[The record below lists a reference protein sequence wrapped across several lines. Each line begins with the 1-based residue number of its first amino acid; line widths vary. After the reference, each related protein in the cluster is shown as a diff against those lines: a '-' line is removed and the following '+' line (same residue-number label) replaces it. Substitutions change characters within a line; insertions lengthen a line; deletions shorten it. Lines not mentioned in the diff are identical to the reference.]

1 MTRRVSSMPLSE
13 RLAPS
18 AIQEV
23 VSARIAKRWHL
34 DIAAEHAPPANPTN
48 TANVDPASDP
58 ASEPCIW
65 PMRVPLGSPTSRALE
80 ADWHRLQ
87 PAILELRR
95 WATAQGLTVRDDIR
109 HVFGASQLIPVG
121 VDVPDLPTAA
131 RTVGNDF
138 PDLLATANERAPQLV
153 MRLSAH
159 TAIRS
164 TGPATE
170 LLGLLAGLLRK
181 TTSWPELDFAILLKV
196 SDWFAEDPD
205 RARGLTPRQVPIPG
219 VHAKW
224 LNSHGDQVR
233 KLAGVADLG
242 LADAH
247 PARIHFTYLDPAY
260 RASSKNRTHDSASV
274 GDAVTLPYRPRIV
287 IISENKDTAVNFP
300 HLDRAISVEGVG
312 KGGGTAATFDWIR
325 NAETLIYWGDID
337 ADGLEILDGFR
348 AAGLPAHSILMDD
361 STWGRYG
368 HLGTDTHPDGHRIAA
383 RKPAAVPHLTKAEQA
398 LYLALCSPE
407 RSGFRRLEQE
417 RIPLPEALEAVLA
430 VAVRD
435 GARARFG

>member
-1 MTRRVSSMPLSE
+1 MTGRVSSESPSE

-18 AIQEV
+18 AIHEV
-23 VSARIAKRWHL
+23 LSVRIAKRWHL
-34 DIAAEHAPPANPTN
+34 DIAAEHVTPANPAA
-48 TANVDPASDP
+48 TADVDPGSDP
-58 ASEPCIW
+58 GSEPGVW

-95 WATAQGLTVRDDIR
+95 WATAHGLTVRDDIR
-109 HVFGASQLIPVG
+109 RVFGASQAIPVG

-131 RTVGNDF
+131 RIVGNDF
-138 PDLLATANERAPQLV
+138 PELLATANERAPQLL

-159 TAIRS
+159 TA
-164 TGPATE
+164 TGSPE
-170 LLGLLAGLLRK
+170 LASELRGLLAGLLRK

-196 SDWFAEDPD
+196 SDWFAEDPG

-224 LNSHGDQVR
+224 LNSRGDQVR

-242 LADAH
+242 LADTH

-260 RASSKNRTHDSASV
+260 RADSTNRAHDSASV

-300 HLDRAISVEGVG
+300 HLDRAVSVEGVG
-312 KGGGTAATFDWIR
+312 KGGGTAAAFDWIR

-348 AAGLPAHSILMDD
+348 AAGLPARSILMDGP
-361 STWGRYG
+361 TWGRYA
-368 HLGTDTHPDGHRIAA
+368 HLGTDTHPDGRRIAA
-383 RKPAAVPHLTKAEQA
+383 RKPASVPHLTEAERE

-417 RIPLPEALEAVLA
+417 RIPLTVALEAVLA

-435 GARARFG
+435 GARSKCD